1 MPTQQS
7 VNIEPGSEVA
17 VEGCVKVSMVNLSS
31 EGARMSRRLGV
42 IMDPVAGIN
51 PKKDTTLALLLAAA
65 RHGFELHYMEM
76 SDLSLRD
83 GRVCARTRPLTVH
96 NSLDHWFDFE
106 GPQLIIAE
114 PLANFDCI
122 LMRKDPPF
130 DMEYVFATYMLERA
144 QAEGALVVNDPRS
157 IRDASEKLF
166 TAWFADVCPPTLVTR
181 NMDELR
187 AFQQEHHDIVV
198 KPLDGMGGASVFR
211 VRPDDGNASVIFETI
226 TELEQRYCMAQRY
239 LPAILEGDKRILV
252 VDGEPLPY
260 SLARIPASGELRGN
274 LAAGGRGVPQ
284 ALTAS
289 DRAIAERVAPELKK
303 RGLIFVGL
311 DVIGDRLTEINV
323 TSPTCAR
330 EIEAQYDIDIGGL
343 LMQAIEKRL
352 AARR

>member
-1 MPTQQS
+1 
-7 VNIEPGSEVA
+7 
-17 VEGCVKVSMVNLSS
+17 
-31 EGARMSRRLGV
+31 MSRRLGV
-42 IMDPVAGIN
+42 IMDPIDAIK

-65 RHGFELHYMEM
+65 RHGYELYYMEM

-83 GRVCARTRPLTVH
+83 GRACARTRRLKVH
-96 NSLDHWFDFE
+96 NDLEHWYDFD
-106 GPQLIIAE
+106 GPRSE
-114 PLANFDCI
+114 EPMPLATLDVV

-130 DMEYVFATYMLERA
+130 DMEFVFATYMLERA

-166 TAWFADVCPPTLVTR
+166 TAWFSDVCPPTLVTR

-187 AFQQEHHDIVV
+187 AFQREHGDIVV

-226 TELEQRYCMAQRY
+226 TALEQRYCMAQRY
-239 LPAILEGDKRILV
+239 LPAILDGDKRILV
-252 VDGEPLPY
+252 VDGVPLPY
-260 SLARIPASGELRGN
+260 ALARIPASGELRGN

-284 ALTAS
+284 PLSAS

-330 EIEAQYDIDIGGL
+330 EIEAVYDIDVGGL
-343 LMQAIEKRL
+343 LMQAIDSRL
-352 AARR
+352 AARG

>member
-1 MPTQQS
+1 
-7 VNIEPGSEVA
+7 
-17 VEGCVKVSMVNLSS
+17 
-31 EGARMSRRLGV
+31 MSRRLGV
-42 IMDPVAGIN
+42 IMDPIAAIK

-65 RHGFELHYMEM
+65 RHGYELHYMEM

-83 GRVCARTRPLTVH
+83 GRACARTRPLMVH
-96 NSLDHWFDFE
+96 NDLKHWYDFS
-106 GPQLIIAE
+106 GPRSEVAT
-114 PLANFDCI
+114 PLAELDVV

-130 DMEYVFATYMLERA
+130 DMEFVFATYMLERA

-166 TAWFADVCPPTLVTR
+166 TAWFSDVCPPTLVTR

-187 AFQQEHHDIVV
+187 AFQREHGDIVV

-211 VRPDDGNASVIFETI
+211 VKPDDGNASVIFETI
-226 TELEQRYCMAQRY
+226 TALEQRYCMAQRY
-239 LPAILEGDKRILV
+239 LPAILDGDKRILV

-284 ALTAS
+284 PLSAS

-330 EIEAQYDIDIGGL
+330 EIEAVYDIDVGGL
-343 LMQAIEKRL
+343 LMQAIDRRL
-352 AARR
+352 AARG

>member
-1 MPTQQS
+1 MS
-7 VNIEPGSEVA
+7 LRIA
-17 VEGCVKVSMVNLSS
+17 VQ
-31 EGARMSRRLGV
+31 
-42 IMDPVAGIN
+42 MDPLESVKTAG
-51 PKKDTTLALLLAAA
+51 DTSLMMIEEAQARGHRVFVYGVGELSCESGRVRATARAA
-65 RHGFELHYMEM
+65 RVFPGRTPHAVFEAPA
-76 SDLSLRD
+76 SIDLRD
-83 GRVCARTRPLTVH
+83 DVDVV
-96 NSLDHWFDFE
+96 
-106 GPQLIIAE
+106 
-114 PLANFDCI
+114 
-122 LMRKDPPF
+122 LMRQDPPF
-130 DMEYVFATYMLERA
+130 HMGYITACHLLELVA
-144 QAEGALVVNDPRS
+144 PETLVVNDPRS

-187 AFQQEHHDIVV
+187 AFLHEHHDIVV

-284 ALTAS
+284 PLTAS

-352 AARR
+352 TARR

>member
-1 MPTQQS
+1 
-7 VNIEPGSEVA
+7 
-17 VEGCVKVSMVNLSS
+17 
-31 EGARMSRRLGV
+31 MSRRLGV
-42 IMDPVAGIN
+42 IMDPIDSIK

-83 GRVCARTRPLTVH
+83 GRACARTRPLTVH
-96 NSLDHWFDFE
+96 DSLDHWFDFTGE
-106 GPQLIIAE
+106 QTTAR
-114 PLANFDCI
+114 PLADFDCV

-130 DMEYVFATYMLERA
+130 DMEYIFATYMLERA

-181 NMDELR
+181 DMGELR
-187 AFQQEHHDIVV
+187 AFQREHGDIVV

-211 VRPDDGNASVIFETI
+211 VKAEDGNASVIFETI
-226 TELEQRYCMAQRY
+226 TALESRYCMAQRY
-239 LPAILEGDKRILV
+239 LPAILDGDKRILV
-252 VDGEPLPY
+252 VDGEPIPY
-260 SLARIPASGELRGN
+260 CLARVPARGELRGN
-274 LAAGGRGVPQ
+274 LAAGGTGVPQ
-284 ALTAS
+284 PLSDS

-330 EIEAQYDIDIGGL
+330 EIDAKYGVDIGGK
-343 LMQAIEKRL
+343 LMAAIDARL
-352 AARR
+352 AARQ

>member
-1 MPTQQS
+1 
-7 VNIEPGSEVA
+7 
-17 VEGCVKVSMVNLSS
+17 
-31 EGARMSRRLGV
+31 MSRRLGV
-42 IMDPVAGIN
+42 IMDSIDSIK

-83 GRVCARTRPLTVH
+83 GRACARTRPLSVH
-96 NSLDHWFDFE
+96 NSLEHWFDFE
-106 GPQLIIAE
+106 GPPSATPE
-114 PLANFDCI
+114 PLARFDCV

-144 QAEGALVVNDPRS
+144 QAEGVLVVNDPRA
-157 IRDASEKLF
+157 IRDANEKLF
-166 TAWFADVCPPTLVTR
+166 TAWFPDVCPPTLVTR
-181 NMDELR
+181 NMDDLR
-187 AFQQEHHDIVV
+187 AFQREHGDIVV

-211 VRPDDGNASVIFETI
+211 VRPADGNASVIFETM
-226 TELEQRYCMAQRY
+226 TALEQRYCMAQRY
-239 LPAILEGDKRILV
+239 LPAILDGDKRILV

-260 SLARIPASGELRGN
+260 ALARIPASGELRGN

-284 ALTAS
+284 PLSKS
-289 DRAIAERVAPELKK
+289 DSAIAERVAPELKK

-330 EIEAQYDIDIGGL
+330 EIEAVYDIDIGGL
-343 LMQAIEKRL
+343 LMQAITARL
-352 AARR
+352 PTRA